1 LLNQKSELLLHAS
14 FRVKSYAAE
23 EAGDNIHKDIA
34 FGTGLS
40 FDHDLVAMR
49 CSHKLSNMT

>member
-1 LLNQKSELLLHAS
+1 LLNKKSDLLLHAN

-49 CSHKLSNMT
+49 CSHKLSNMI